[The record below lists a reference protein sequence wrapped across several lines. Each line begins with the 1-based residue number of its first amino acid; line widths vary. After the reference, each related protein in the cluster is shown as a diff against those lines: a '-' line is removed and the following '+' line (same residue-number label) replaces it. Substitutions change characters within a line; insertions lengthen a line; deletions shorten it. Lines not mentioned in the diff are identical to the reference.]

1 MATHKLDI
9 FRILNNINKKID
21 FYDTLT
27 TEEQKSI
34 QPLVLMKWLSGTSSM
49 RQIAF
54 LNEIVN
60 PYIFTLSNHKKL
72 LIWMLTICGLEHTE
86 KANWIKNKKTSNI
99 SKSTKIVAEYF
110 GYSMK
115 KAYQIMHLLSD
126 DDIISYATQL
136 GTDKKD
142 ITILKRELKNRS

>member
-72 LIWMLTICGLEHTE
+72 LIWMLTICGLEHT
-86 KANWIKNKKTSNI
+86 
-99 SKSTKIVAEYF
+99 
-110 GYSMK
+110 
-115 KAYQIMHLLSD
+115 
-126 DDIISYATQL
+126 
-136 GTDKKD
+136 
-142 ITILKRELKNRS
+142 